1 MLIWQTISLLY
12 KLSIVIGVAV
22 CIKLIW
28 SLVVIPVIRTIKQN
42 KKGRRK
48 YDK

>member
-1 MLIWQTISLLY
+1 MLIWQMISLIY
-12 KLSIVIGVAV
+12 KLSIAIGVAV

-28 SLVVIPVIRTIKQN
+28 SLIVIPIIRIIKQN
-42 KKGRRK
+42 KKGSGK